1 MEKKIIFFD
10 VDGTLV
16 AGVDGV
22 EYVPESTKKA
32 IALTRAKGNLVYLC
46 TGRSKAEIYD
56 FILNCG
62 IDGVIGAGGG
72 YVEIG
77 DTMLYHKKVTKEAV
91 NHMVDY
97 FEANNFDYYVESNGG
112 LFASKNLVKRL
123 ERIIYGD
130 IENDLEARKRWQRKE
145 NHFINALI
153 EGEEL
158 RRDDINKACF
168 LENPNIPFDDII
180 NEFKNEFNVIHC
192 TVPMFGDDS
201 GELSVP
207 NIHKAN
213 AIETLINHLG
223 IDRKN
228 TYAFGD
234 GMNDK
239 EMLEYVNIGIAVGN
253 AKEGLKAV
261 ADEVTDDITNDG
273 IYNAMKRHNLI

>member
-56 FILNCG
+56 FILDCG

-158 RRDDINKACF
+158 RHDINKACF

-239 EMLEYVNIGIAVGN
+239 EMLEYVNVGIAVGN

>member
-16 AGVDGV
+16 TDNNGI
-22 EYVPESTKKA
+22 EEIPESTKKA
-32 IALTRAKGNLVYLC
+32 IAMTRAKGNLVYLC

-56 FILNCG
+56 FILDCG

-77 DTMLYHKKVTKEAV
+77 NEMLYHKKIADEAID
-91 NHMVDY
+91 HMLKY
-97 FEANNFDYYVESNGG
+97 FEENNFDYCFESNGG
-112 LFASKNLVKRL
+112 LFTSKNYIKRVAK
-123 ERIIYGD
+123 IIYGD
-130 IENDLEARKRWQRKE
+130 IDNDPQAKARYEKRD
-145 NHFINALI
+145 NAFLNALI
-153 EGEEL
+153 DGQDMH
-158 RRDDINKACF
+158 RDDVNKASF

-180 NEFKNEFNVIHC
+180 KEFEGEFNVIHC
-192 TVPMFGDDS
+192 TVPAFGDDS

-207 NIHKAN
+207 NVHKAN
-213 AIETLINHLG
+213 AIEILINHLG

-239 EMLEYVNIGIAVGN
+239 EMLEYVNVGIAVGN
-253 AKEGLKAV
+253 AKEGLKAI
-261 ADEVTDDITNDG
+261 ADEVTDDIDHDG

>member
-56 FILNCG
+56 FILDCG

-123 ERIIYGD
+123 ERIIYGN
-130 IENDLEARKRWQRKE
+130 IENDLEARRRWQRKE

-239 EMLEYVNIGIAVGN
+239 EMLEYVNVGIAVGN

>member
-56 FILNCG
+56 FILDCG

-130 IENDLEARKRWQRKE
+130 IENDLEARKRWERKE

-180 NEFKNEFNVIHC
+180 SEFKDEFNVIHC
-192 TVPMFGDDS
+192 TVPIFGDDS

-223 IDRKN
+223 IDRKD

-239 EMLEYVNIGIAVGN
+239 EMLEYVNVGIAVGN
-253 AKEGLKAV
+253 AKDGLKEI

>member
-56 FILNCG
+56 FILDCG

-130 IENDLEARKRWQRKE
+130 IENNLEARKRWERKE

-180 NEFKNEFNVIHC
+180 SEFKDEFNVIHC
-192 TVPMFGDDS
+192 TVPIFGDDS

-223 IDRKN
+223 IDRKD

-239 EMLEYVNIGIAVGN
+239 EMLEYVNVGIAVGN
-253 AKEGLKAV
+253 AKEGLKEI

>member
-239 EMLEYVNIGIAVGN
+239 EMLEYVNVGIAVGN

>member
-56 FILNCG
+56 FILDCG

-77 DTMLYHKKVTKEAV
+77 DTMLYHKKVTKDAV

-239 EMLEYVNIGIAVGN
+239 EMLEYVNVGIAVGN

-261 ADEVTDDITNDG
+261 ANEVTDDITNDG

>member
-56 FILNCG
+56 LILDCG

-158 RRDDINKACF
+158 RRDDINKVCF

-239 EMLEYVNIGIAVGN
+239 EMLEYVNVGIAVGN